1 MAMPLSKSISAAL
14 NGFIHLFYPR
24 LCEGCSS
31 PLVTGEE
38 ILCLACS
45 MELPRTDYHDTVDN
59 DTALRFAGRIPY
71 SHATS
76 FAYFTNEGLL
86 QHLMHGLKYK
96 NKKEIG
102 RWLGKQFGED
112 IAHTRW
118 IKDIDGIIPVPLH
131 HKKEVQRGYNQ
142 SLLIAEG
149 LSEVLR
155 IPIFDKALAR
165 GRHTE
170 SQTRKSRA
178 ERMQNMQDAFVI
190 QQPDVLTKKHLLLID
205 DVLTTGATLESCAL
219 ALLKVPGV
227 KISFA
232 TVGIAMD

>member
-1 MAMPLSKSISAAL
+1 MPLAKNISSAL

-38 ILCLACS
+38 VLCLSCN
-45 MELPRTDYHDTVDN
+45 MEVPRTAYHHIADN
-59 DTALRFAGRIPY
+59 DTAMRFAGRIPY

-86 QHLMHGLKYK
+86 QHLLHGLKYK

-102 RWLGKQFGED
+102 VWLGKQFGHD
-112 IAHTRW
+112 LAHTEW
-118 IKDIDGIIPVPLH
+118 GGDIDGIIPVPLH

-149 LSEVLR
+149 LSEILG
-155 IPIFDKALAR
+155 IPILDKALAR

-190 QQPDVLTKKHLLLID
+190 KQAEVLRNKHLLLLD

-219 ALLKVPGV
+219 TLLTIPGV
-227 KISFA
+227 KVSFA
-232 TVGIAMD
+232 TIGIAMD